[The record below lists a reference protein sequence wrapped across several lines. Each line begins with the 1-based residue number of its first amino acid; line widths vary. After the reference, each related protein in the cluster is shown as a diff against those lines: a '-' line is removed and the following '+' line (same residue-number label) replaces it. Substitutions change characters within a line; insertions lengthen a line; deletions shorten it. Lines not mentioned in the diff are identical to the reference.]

1 MPTFTPEDRETIRA
15 QVQAQITDIES
26 AVSLEDVERNK
37 TYAAGYVDAMVAAW
51 NAKTRPHVT
60 HNELN
65 RNPFMSTEGSV
76 GRVTMVRLLSQST

>member
-37 TYAAGYVDAMVAAW
+37 TYAAGYVDAMVAVGAVEQAEADEW
-51 NAKTRPHVT
+51 RRKAEWV
-60 HNELN
+60 
-65 RNPFMSTEGSV
+65 EGKAAL
-76 GRVTMVRLLSQST
+76 RLERED